1 MSLINEALKRAEH
14 DKRQAP
20 LSAMDYPPLEPAEPS
35 AGQQYVWMR
44 SVVIGVAGCALAV
57 AGWIWLAGKATNPAQ
72 AVASALQASPVPRS
86 AVERTLDKT
95 ARATNFYRPAP
106 AEAVAVPD
114 YALAVQEGPQP
125 SAAPAAAIIGKA
137 DPSPTN
143 GQAVEEK
150 PAPHVTFTLSAIMH
164 GPDGSMAIINGQF
177 VHAGEQVDGAKV
189 VRINRHAAVLE
200 VNGQPRTVTLQF
212 RK

>member
-14 DKRQAP
+14 DKRQAHLP
-20 LSAMDYPPLEPAEPS
+20 AMDYPPLEPAGPS

-44 SVVIGVAGCALAV
+44 SVVIGLAVCALAV
-57 AGWIWLAGKATNPAQ
+57 AGWIWLAGKAGTPAK
-72 AVASALQASPVPRS
+72 AVASAPQASPAPRS

-95 ARATNFYRPAP
+95 ARATNYYRPTP
-106 AEAVAVPD
+106 AEAVTVPAPVD
-114 YALAVQEGPQP
+114 NALAAQEGPQS
-125 SAAPAAAIIGKA
+125 SADPAAIIGKA

-143 GQAVEEK
+143 AQL
-150 PAPHVTFTLSAIMH
+150 VTFKLSAIMH

-177 VHAGEQVDGAKV
+177 VHVGEQVDGAKV

-200 VNGQPRTVTLQF
+200 INGQPRTVTLQS
-212 RK
+212 R